1 MISKKAQIG
10 KNVTI
15 GESATIEDDVIIE
28 DNVTI
33 GSCAF
38 VGNGARIS
46 EGAKIFHGAIVSAAP
61 QDLKYKNEPTLCEIG
76 KNTIVRECASVHRG
90 TTYRN
95 KTVVGENCLIMSY
108 AHVAHDCIVGDNVI
122 MANVASLAGHV
133 EVDDWV
139 ILGGMVGIVQ
149 FLKVGKHSFIT
160 VGTII
165 TKDIPPFIIAHGA
178 DDVRFYGI
186 NIVGLKRRGFNSER
200 IRKINEVYELIFKSE
215 YNVSDAVKK
224 IKNEIE
230 FNDDVKDIINFI
242 ETSKKGII
250 KGQ

>member
-1 MISKKAQIG
+1 MISKKAEIG
-10 KNVTI
+10 KNVNI
-15 GESATIEDDVIIE
+15 GENATIEDDVIIG

-38 VGNGARIS
+38 IGNGARIS
-46 EGAKIFHGAIVSAAP
+46 EGVKIFHGAIVSAAP

-90 TTYRN
+90 TTYRR
-95 KTVVGENCLIMSY
+95 KTTVGENCLIMSY

-122 MANVASLAGHV
+122 MANVASLAGHT
-133 EVDDWV
+133 ELGDWV
-139 ILGGMVGIVQ
+139 IIGGLAGIVQ
-149 FLKVGKHSFIT
+149 FLRVSKHSFIT
-160 VGTII
+160 AGTIL
-165 TKDIPPFIIAHGA
+165 TKEVPPFIIAHGA
-178 DDVRFYGI
+178 ENARFYGL
-186 NIVGLKRRGFNSER
+186 NIVGLKRRGFDNER
-200 IRKINEVYELIFKSE
+200 IRKISEVYDLIFKSE

-230 FNDDVKDIINFI
+230 FNDDVCEIINFI